1 MARPVK
7 WRKVEHFPKET
18 YFLPCPKGNCHR
30 FEDVAEVELKI
41 EELEAIRLKDI
52 EGLTQEE
59 GARRMEISRQ
69 TFQNVLDEARRKVAT
84 ALVEGK
90 AISVGG
96 GHYTKNVCKLKCQN
110 CGGEFD
116 TSYEQREITCRKCGS
131 MDITCSKK
139 RCRTNCTDYTKD

>member
-7 WRKVEHFPKET
+7 WRKVEYLPKES
-18 YFLPCPKGNCHR
+18 YFLPCPKGNCPR
-30 FEDVAEVELKI
+30 FENMAEVKLKI
-41 EELEAIRLKDI
+41 EELEAIRLKDL

-59 GARRMEISRQ
+59 GAMRMEISRQ
-69 TFQNVLDEARRKVAT
+69 TFQNIIDEARRKIAL

-96 GHYTKNVCKLKCQN
+96 GHYTQNVCKLKCLN

-116 TSYEQREITCRKCGS
+116 TSYEQREIICKNCGS
-131 MDITCSKK
+131 INFTCSKK
-139 RCRTNCTDYTKD
+139 RCRTGCSDFAKE